1 MSWTWDKGRNDEFL
15 ACNKMLCWPETDLI
29 VWSYNFS
36 HKWNISYQSQ
46 PTYKVIQWIKSS
58 KFCWLLGGFPLVTTF
73 LLFPHLSHT
82 LSSLI
87 ILVYHFLYLNTKWVQ
102 FNMLGFTYI
111 LTIFYRLGLLNFLN
125 HGRWKFALTNT
136 RDQI

>member
-15 ACNKMLCWPETDLI
+15 ACNKMFCWPETDLI

-36 HKWNISYQSQ
+36 QVKYILSITAH
-46 PTYKVIQWIKSS
+46 IQGYSVNKIIKI
-58 KFCWLLGGFPLVTTF
+58 LLAFGNSTF

-87 ILVYHFLYLNTKWVQ
+87 ILVYHFPYLNTKWVQ
-102 FNMLGFTYI
+102 LNMLGFTYI
-111 LTIFYRLGLLNFLN
+111 LTIFYRLGLLNFLY
-125 HGRWKFALTNT
+125 HGWWKFALTNT